1 MALPLKVVL
10 CIISRLQPAISGRIM
25 LFFILLAAV
34 STTIPSATASEY
46 TPDSLYNYQY
56 IRLANGLEVF
66 LKPRTEAHNV
76 SMRMV
81 VHVGT
86 YNFPCGFKETPHFLE
101 HLLFTGTSKHSESQ
115 LDALIEDNGGSWNA
129 TTGGEKTTYQVD
141 IYDRYAYLGLDTL
154 YEILTDSQL
163 TPENIER
170 TRAIITRE
178 AGGQPSGLRRWL
190 YRNGI
195 GVGAQAKADELLW
208 PPKFNCKDLETAA
221 NITREDIIRTRDQY
235 YVPNNM
241 ALIVV
246 GNFDTHKMLD
256 HIKRSFGLLKPGLVP
271 KSMPDKVPTPVR
283 QQVSGTFAPILG
295 TEAHVALFYQTHG
308 YDSQEVYP
316 IILVNELMMQEM
328 FKALRVEKGL
338 AYAPASDIGFD
349 TNVGVLT
356 LSSDASLS
364 KIDEVEDAMLGVVN
378 KIRKQGISARE
389 LGRIK
394 RRVLLTY
401 AQGYEDNSSIASHYA
416 SVWRRFEH
424 NGRIVNLEQKLNQ
437 VGPAELTRL
446 LRARLDPSRVII
458 AISRPTMS
466 YHTLYL
472 FLGIL
477 GLAITA
483 AAAYRWWSHRSRG

>member
-1 MALPLKVVL
+1 MALPLKEFIYIV
-10 CIISRLQPAISGRIM
+10 SRLRSGVAGWI
-25 LFFILLAAV
+25 ILSASLLVAGT
-34 STTIPSATASEY
+34 TTIPLAAASEY
-46 TPDSLYNYQY
+46 TPDNLYHYQY
-56 IRLANGLEVF
+56 IRLANGLDVF
-66 LKPRTEAHNV
+66 LKPRTGAHNV
-76 SMRMV
+76 SIRMV

-101 HLLFTGTSKHSESQ
+101 HLLFTGTSRHTESQ

-129 TTGGEKTTYQVD
+129 ATGGEKTTYQVD

-170 TRAIITRE
+170 SRAIITRE
-178 AGGQPSGLRRWL
+178 AGGHPSALKRWL

-208 PPKFNCKDLETAA
+208 PPKLNCKDLETAA
-221 NITREDIIRTRDQY
+221 NITREDILRTRDQY

-246 GNFDTHKMLD
+246 GNFNAHTMLD
-256 HIKRSFGLLKPGLVP
+256 HIKRNFGLLKPGLVP
-271 KSMPDKVPTPVR
+271 KSIPDKVPTPVR
-283 QQVSGTFAPILG
+283 RQVSGTFAPILG

-316 IILVNELMMQEM
+316 VILVNELMTQEM
-328 FKALRVEKGL
+328 FKTLRVEKGL

-364 KIDEVEDAMLGVVN
+364 KVDVVEDAMLDVVN
-378 KIRKQGISARE
+378 KIRTQGVSARE
-389 LGRIK
+389 LERIK

-424 NGRIVNLEQKLNQ
+424 DGRIVNLEENLNQ
-437 VGPAELTRL
+437 VTPAELTRL

-458 AISRPTMS
+458 AISRPTLS
-466 YHTLYL
+466 YHSLYL
-472 FLGIL
+472 CLGIL
-477 GLAITA
+477 GLAIVA
-483 AAAYRWWSHRSRG
+483 AAAYRWWSQRDRD

>member
-1 MALPLKVVL
+1 M
-10 CIISRLQPAISGRIM
+10 
-25 LFFILLAAV
+25 
-34 STTIPSATASEY
+34 IPSAAASEY
-46 TPDSLYNYQY
+46 TPDNLYNYQY
-56 IRLANGLEVF
+56 IRLANGLDVF

-101 HLLFTGTSKHSESQ
+101 HLLFTGTSRHSESQ

-129 TTGGEKTTYQVD
+129 ATGGEKTTYQVD

-170 TRAIITRE
+170 SRAIITRE
-178 AGGQPSGLRRWL
+178 AGGQPSELRRWL
-190 YRNGI
+190 YHNGI

-221 NITREDIIRTRDQY
+221 NITREDIVRTRNQY

-246 GNFDTHKMLD
+246 GNFDAHKMLD
-256 HIKRSFGLLKPGLVP
+256 HVKRSFGRLKPGLVP

-295 TEAHVALFYQTHG
+295 TEAHVALFYQTRG

-328 FKALRVEKGL
+328 FKSLRVEKGL

-349 TNVGVLT
+349 TDVGVLT

-364 KIDEVEDAMLGVVN
+364 NVDEVEDAMLGVVN
-378 KIRKQGISARE
+378 KIRKQGVPASE

-424 NGRIVNLEQKLNQ
+424 NGRIVNLEEKLNQ
-437 VGPAELTRL
+437 VSPAELTRL
-446 LRARLDPSRVII
+446 LRARMDPSRVII
-458 AISRPTMS
+458 AISRPTLS

-472 FLGIL
+472 YLGIL
-477 GLAITA
+477 GLAIVA
-483 AAAYRWWSHRSRG
+483 AAAYRWWSHRR